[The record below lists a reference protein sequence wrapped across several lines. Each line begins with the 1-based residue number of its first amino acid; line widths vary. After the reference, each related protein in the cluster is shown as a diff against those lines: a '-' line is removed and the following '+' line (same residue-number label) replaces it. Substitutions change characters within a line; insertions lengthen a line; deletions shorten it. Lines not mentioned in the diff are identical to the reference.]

1 MNAKRKIIID
11 CDTGIDDA
19 LALMLALASPEL
31 EVIGIT
37 AVCGNVPVDIGVENI
52 RKVLNVMNRL
62 DIPVYRGEEKPLRRE
77 YISAQD
83 THGMDGLGE
92 SGYENVPGSAQEKDA
107 VSYITD
113 TLREKQG
120 VSIIAI
126 GPLTNIAKA
135 LQKDLEAFEQL
146 DEFVSMGGS
155 YKSHGNCSP
164 VAEYNYWC
172 DPDAAKYAVSYT
184 HLTLP
189 TT

>member
-120 VSIIAI
+120 VSQILRKHCRKIRRH
-126 GPLTNIAKA
+126 LNNWTNLSRWEA
-135 LQKDLEAFEQL
+135 LIKVTEIVRRWQSTITG
-146 DEFVSMGGS
+146 VIR
-155 YKSHGNCSP
+155 
-164 VAEYNYWC
+164 
-172 DPDAAKYAVSYT
+172 
-184 HLTLP
+184 TLQNMCMKI
-189 TT
+189 

>member
-62 DIPVYRGEEKPLRRE
+62 DIPVYRGEEKSLRRE

-120 VSIIAI
+120 VWE
-126 GPLTNIAKA
+126 A
-135 LQKDLEAFEQL
+135 LIKVTEIVRRWQSTITG
-146 DEFVSMGGS
+146 VIR
-155 YKSHGNCSP
+155 
-164 VAEYNYWC
+164 
-172 DPDAAKYAVSYT
+172 
-184 HLTLP
+184 TLQNMCMKI
-189 TT
+189 

>member
-92 SGYENVPGSAQEKDA
+92 MW
-107 VSYITD
+107 I
-113 TLREKQG
+113 RECAGERARKRMQ
-120 VSIIAI
+120 
-126 GPLTNIAKA
+126 
-135 LQKDLEAFEQL
+135 
-146 DEFVSMGGS
+146 
-155 YKSHGNCSP
+155 
-164 VAEYNYWC
+164 
-172 DPDAAKYAVSYT
+172 
-184 HLTLP
+184 
-189 TT
+189 